1 MQEDSVEN
9 QQSDHEKIVTA
20 TKRWVESLVI
30 GLNLCPFAKR
40 EMVKNRVRFVVTDAT
55 TGDSLLICL
64 QAELA
69 LLQHNDSIETTLL
82 IHHQALQNFTD
93 YNEFLAEA
101 DFLLNTMDLDGI
113 FQIASFHPD
122 YQFAGTDPEDVE
134 NYTNRSSYPM
144 LHLLREDS
152 LEKAIDTYPDAD
164 QIPERNIA
172 RLKEMGL
179 EKVQALLHS
188 CFVR

>member
-152 LEKAIDTYPDAD
+152 LEKAIDNYPDAD